1 MKHYD
6 YIEWLFYKKNELSI
20 EKMEEM
26 EQHLYDCHECME
38 IFLSLIDKDEIN
50 AASEIVPTDF
60 NKRVMKKINGN
71 KVKSIPQ
78 VKKYTKEQFG
88 YFVAVASVTIIL
100 TLGGAFTNLVDTVPT
115 ISANVSL
122 IKKQDKPNLIF
133 NFSEKIVNRTSKFI
147 GSIENIERNKEEK

>member
-6 YIEWLFYKKNELSI
+6 YVEWLFYKKNELSI
-20 EKMEEM
+20 EKLKEM
-26 EQHLYDCHECME
+26 EQHLYQCDECME
-38 IFLSLIDKDEIN
+38 VFLSLIDEDEIN
-50 AASEIVPTDF
+50 LASEIVPIDF
-60 NKRVMKKINGN
+60 NKRVMKEIKEN
-71 KVKSIPQ
+71 KVRSIPQ

-115 ISANVSL
+115 ISANVSF
-122 IKKQDKPNLIF
+122 INKQEKPNLIF
-133 NFSEKIVNRTSKFI
+133 SFSEKIVNRTSKFI